1 MLSLALT
8 LCACN
13 SNGQQAVTLSN
24 ADSEQNAVSKSPL
37 FGPNPVAKTVDV
49 MNSRAISI
57 LIQQDMLTLSGNA
70 ITILQS
76 EGDNSLEEASV
87 SSKKNVSEK
96 TVSKKGTA
104 QKGTAQKGTA
114 QKGTAP
120 KGTASELTAQNKQ
133 DTKGKDGL
141 NTGASVSESI
151 LKADAFDTS
160 VDVINPTV
168 NNTEISP
175 EVKSDVPYS
184 KDDDPPATQQ
194 AEEHYDYYP
203 APPSELE
210 PEKLDTDPVYYVEKP
225 DDTEPKPTPDI
236 VINFE

>member
-37 FGPNPVAKTVDV
+37 FGPNPAAKTVDV

-104 QKGTAQKGTA
+104 
-114 QKGTAP
+114 
-120 KGTASELTAQNKQ
+120 SESTAQNKQ

-141 NTGASVSESI
+141 NTGASASGSI
-151 LKADAFDTS
+151 LKADAVDTS

-194 AEEHYDYYP
+194 AEEIYVYYP
-203 APPSELE
+203 APPSEPE
-210 PEKLDTDPVYYVEKP
+210 PEKVDTNPVYYVEKP